1 MIDML
6 IIFAQIGILWIIS
19 LIAFGVFVAILALT
33 SSRNNPRFHND
44 KE

>member
-19 LIAFGVFVAILALT
+19 LIAFGAFIAILALT
-33 SSRNNPRFHND
+33 SNRNNPRFHD
-44 KE
+44 DRE